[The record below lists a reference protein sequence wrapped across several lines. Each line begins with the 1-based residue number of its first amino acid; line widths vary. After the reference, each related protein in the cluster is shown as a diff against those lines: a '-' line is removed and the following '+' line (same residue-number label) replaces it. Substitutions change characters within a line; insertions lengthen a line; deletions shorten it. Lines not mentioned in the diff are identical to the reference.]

1 MGHSLRGRL
10 LLSATAVLFVFLGLT
25 GLVLDQAFRRSA
37 ERGEAEKL
45 LLHIYGL
52 LAVAEE
58 SRSGIFLP
66 GQLQEPRFNQLG
78 TGLFGFVNDSDGQEL
93 WRSPSALDID
103 FDQQQK
109 AAVTDDLVTGEER
122 FGRAYDLDGNE
133 LFFLSYRILW
143 QATDQKS
150 TAYVFTTFETL
161 QPYSSEIQAF
171 RNNLWGWLGGVVVAL
186 LFVQG
191 MVMRWGL
198 APLKQ
203 LAEDL
208 KAIEDGHSDYLSGQY
223 PSEIEG
229 VTRNLN
235 VLISSER
242 QQLEQYRTTLADLA
256 HSLKTP
262 LAILKGVA
270 SSLQQPDSP
279 DDKLLS
285 RNADAKGLNLVE
297 LKKTVDEQV
306 ARMDEIVSYQLQ
318 RAVSSSTNLLRRS
331 VDVAPLVTKL
341 IDAMKKVYAD
351 KDIEFEISMDECSF
365 FGDERDLMEM
375 LGNLVDNACKYGRSR
390 VRVSAG
396 TKGDLVEISMDP
408 PEHKKKGQ
416 LVITVEDDG
425 DGIPAK
431 DRQQVLMRGTRADM
445 RESGQGIGLAVV
457 ADIVQRYQ
465 GRIEISDSLLGGAQ
479 LNLWLN

>member
-10 LLSATAVLFVFLGLT
+10 LLTATAVLFVFLGLT
-25 GLVLDQAFRRSA
+25 GVVLDQAFRRSA
-37 ERGEAEKL
+37 ERGEEEKL

-58 SRSGIFLP
+58 SKNGIFLP

-78 TGLFGFVNDSDGQEL
+78 TGLFGFVTDSSGTEL

-103 FDQQQK
+103 FDQQQS
-109 AAVTDDLVTGEER
+109 AAVNNNLATGEER
-122 FGRAYDLDGNE
+122 FGRVHDSEQNE

-143 QATDQKS
+143 QGSDGQS
-150 TAYVFTTFETL
+150 TAYVFTALETL
-161 QPYSSEIQAF
+161 RPYTSEIQGF
-171 RNNLWGWLGGVVVAL
+171 RNNLWGWLGGVVIAL
-186 LFVQG
+186 LIVQG

-198 APLKQ
+198 APLTQ
-203 LAEDL
+203 LADDL
-208 KAIEDGHSDYLSGQY
+208 KAIEDGHSDYLEGPY
-223 PSEIEG
+223 PAEIEG

-242 QQLEQYRTTLADLA
+242 EQLEQYRTTLADLA

-270 SSLQQPDSP
+270 SSLEQPNP
-279 DDKLLS
+279 TK
-285 RNADAKGLNLVE
+285 NPNMAEIKQ
-297 LKKTVDEQV
+297 TVDEQIS
-306 ARMDEIVSYQLQ
+306 RMDEIVSYQLQ
-318 RAVSSSTNLLRRS
+318 RAVSSSTNLLRKS
-331 VDVAPLVTKL
+331 VDVTPLVSKL
-341 IDAMKKVYAD
+341 IEAMKKVYAD
-351 KDIEFEISMDECSF
+351 KEIQFEISMNECSF

-375 LGNLVDNACKYGRSR
+375 LGNLVENACKYGRSK

-396 TKGDLVEISMDP
+396 TKGDLVEISTDP
-408 PEHKKKGQ
+408 PESKKKGE
-416 LVITVEDDG
+416 LVITIEDDG
-425 DGIPAK
+425 DGIPSR
-431 DRQQVLMRGTRADM
+431 DREQVLMRGTRADI

-465 GRIEISDSLLGGAQ
+465 GHIEITDSLLGGAQ
-479 LNLWLN
+479 VNLWLN

>member
-1 MGHSLRGRL
+1 MVHSLRGRL
-10 LLSATAVLFVFLGLT
+10 LLTATAVLFVFLGLA

-37 ERGEAEKL
+37 ERGEEEKL

-58 SRSGIFLP
+58 SKDGIFLH

-78 TGLFGFVNDSDGQEL
+78 TGLFGFVNDSSGREL
-93 WRSPSALDID
+93 WRSPSALDIT
-103 FDQQQK
+103 FDQQQSS
-109 AAVTDDLVTGEER
+109 AVTTNLATGEQR
-122 FGRAYDLDGNE
+122 FGRVYDTEGNE

-143 QATDQKS
+143 QGADEKS
-150 TAYVFTTFETL
+150 TAYVFTAFETL
-161 QPYSSEIQAF
+161 RPYASEIQGF
-171 RNNLWGWLGGVVVAL
+171 RNNLWGWLSGVVVAL
-186 LFVQG
+186 LLVQG

-198 APLKQ
+198 SPLKQ
-203 LAEDL
+203 LADDL
-208 KAIEDGHSDYLSGQY
+208 KAIEDGRSDYLGGQY

-262 LAILKGVA
+262 LAILKGVTGSLEHLDA
-270 SSLQQPDSP
+270 SDNKQLAQSG
-279 DDKLLS
+279 
-285 RNADAKGLNLVE
+285 DANPMLIE
-297 LKKTVDEQV
+297 IRETVDEQV
-306 ARMDEIVSYQLQ
+306 SRMDEIVSYQLQ
-318 RAVSSSTNLLRRS
+318 RAVSLSTNLLRKS

-351 KDIEFEISMDECSF
+351 KAIEFEISMDECSF

-396 TKGDLVEISMDP
+396 TKGNLVEISADP
-408 PEHKKKGQ
+408 PQSEKKGQ
-416 LVITVEDDG
+416 LVIIIEDDG
-425 DGIPAK
+425 DGIPSG
-431 DRQQVLMRGTRADM
+431 DREQVLMRGTRAAI

-457 ADIVQRYQ
+457 ADIVERYQ
-465 GRIEISDSLLGGAQ
+465 GRIEIGDSLLGGAQ
-479 LNLWLN
+479 VNLWLS